1 MKAGRDRWFFSG
13 MAAAVIAIVAA
24 GFAPTYYFR
33 PIVAAPALPLPDAGT
48 PFGLSSLRRP
58 NSSSW
63 SSALFATSTRYFARA
78 AF

>member
-33 PIVAAPALPLPDAGT
+33 PIVAAPALPLSIHVHG
-48 PFGLSSLRRP
+48 
-58 NSSSW
+58 
-63 SSALFATSTRYFARA
+63 ALFTASRPVSVPRRRRGLIYS
-78 AF
+78 